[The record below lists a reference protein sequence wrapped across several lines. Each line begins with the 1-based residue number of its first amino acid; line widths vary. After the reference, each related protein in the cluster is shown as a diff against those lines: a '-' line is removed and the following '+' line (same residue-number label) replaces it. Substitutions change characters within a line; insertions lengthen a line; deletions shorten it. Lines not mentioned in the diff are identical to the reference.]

1 MLQIAPKCCIYLFKN
16 IYCLVRM
23 YMAPVRVKWAIMN
36 SYMLRWLDGA
46 YNLLKI
52 DTKMPTRTNVALH
65 IIIKFINKN

>member
-1 MLQIAPKCCIYLFKN
+1 
-16 IYCLVRM
+16 M

>member
-1 MLQIAPKCCIYLFKN
+1 MLQIAPKCCIYLLKN

-23 YMAPVRVKWAIMN
+23 YMALVRVKWTIVN